1 MCMISRRYEMF
12 MLTKLCRLEEA
23 EVVEGQQSPKD
34 RVDRIERILEGLVQV
49 VHDVH
54 NNNNHD
60 EAPQQPA
67 MPMPGAGAMPH
78 TTIKQFQ
85 QLRPPTFYGT
95 PDPMAAESWLLG
107 IERVFEVLPCTD
119 EQKVVFATFMFEGAA
134 LIWWQLKKPLEPL
147 WLWPRF
153 LEVFNEEYFPEMV
166 EIRRFK
172 SFLNLKQGNMIVV
185 MYNAKFM
192 ELSRY
197 APHIVSTESRKA
209 RRFEAGLRWNIK
221 NKVEIL
227 RLPTHQEVL
236 HIALIAEESLNEMSQ
251 FRENRKKRIGGNVS
265 RGQSSKRQS
274 SGSSSG
280 EFISP
285 ARKYSESRK

>member
-1 MCMISRRYEMF
+1 MASSGGDNAEEKNVGDMAHIAANKGLQALAIDNPVVAKILLQGVILTTDKEMVGTLDLNMAALGTHRLAPSQENPEVMPPRRG
-12 MLTKLCRLEEA
+12 RGRRGAA
-23 EVVEGQQSPKD
+23 EPED

-67 MPMPGAGAMPH
+67 MPMPGAGAMP
-78 TTIKQFQ
+78 Q
-85 QLRPPTFYGT
+85 
-95 PDPMAAESWLLG
+95 
-107 IERVFEVLPCTD
+107 
-119 EQKVVFATFMFEGAA
+119 
-134 LIWWQLKKPLEPL
+134 
-147 WLWPRF
+147 
-153 LEVFNEEYFPEMV
+153 
-166 EIRRFK
+166 
-172 SFLNLKQGNMIVV
+172 
-185 MYNAKFM
+185 
-192 ELSRY
+192 
-197 APHIVSTESRKA
+197 SRKA

-236 HIALIAEESLNEMSQ
+236 HAALIAEESLNEMSQ
-251 FRENRKKRIGGNVS
+251 FRKNRKKRIGGNVS

-280 EFISP
+280 NSSAQQGNIVSQG
-285 ARKYSESRK
+285 SSRSNELPTCPTCQKKHWGECRMGSRACYGCGQEGHQIRDCPNEK